1 MHEKWNAAF
10 TAVTVG
16 YNTFFLFSLS
26 QTVDDTLVF
35 VPWDPGYL
43 YEEGQRHWVFYR
55 AHGALACASIVGLAF
70 LIAPAT
76 VALYSLKVF
85 QYLSIGTAVSALFIA
100 LSAAGLNDPNADS
113 VYWLVRVNWSMGA
126 AHGVL
131 MSLGVPVLYAA
142 ARRSQFERRRTLLG
156 AMVVAM
162 LAGDLVGFFAVCG
175 FDYIAAMMIYAS
187 CVALTPLFAFSFHGC
202 MCNFE
207 LFDGPSLLSNGE
219 ARRRLSVLC
228 FSKDFTKRL
237 SIASLLYFLV
247 DFPRTIWIVFLNQL
261 FKKVA
266 DDPSAES
273 TYAIIGLAVAIACS
287 AASVLYKYFTR
298 IVTSAPTDIQDLRLR
313 KSTASLYVVF
323 GFIFLVIL
331 FVSGLRDSQSTEFA
345 GLGFVGYFAAQALT
359 MKSLLEFLP
368 DLFDDDTFAVGWMWT
383 FTCWQFCVSLLFYTS
398 G

>member
-1 MHEKWNAAF
+1 MHEKWTAAF
-10 TAVTVG
+10 TAVAVG

-35 VPWDPGYL
+35 VPWDPSWYF
-43 YEEGQRHWVFYR
+43 EEKQRHWIFYR
-55 AHGALACASIVGLAF
+55 AHGALFSTCVPCMAF
-70 LIAPAT
+70 VIAPAT
-76 VALYSLKVF
+76 VTRYSLKIF
-85 QYLSIGTAVSALFIA
+85 QYLSIGNAVCAVFIA
-100 LSAAGLNDPNADS
+100 LSGAGQDPADPGKAEWAHWFTS
-113 VYWLVRVNWSMGA
+113 VNWSMGIS
-126 AHGVL
+126 HGFL
-131 MSLGVPVLYAA
+131 MSFGIPIFYGVIRRTQYA
-142 ARRSQFERRRTLLG
+142 RRRTLLG

-175 FDYIAAMMIYAS
+175 FDYTTAMIIYAS
-187 CVALTPLFAFSFHGC
+187 CVALAPLFASSFHGC
-202 MCNFE
+202 M
-207 LFDGPSLLSNGE
+207 LVFDMMGDQSLKSNSE
-219 ARRRLSVLC
+219 ARRRLRVLC
-228 FSKDFTKRL
+228 VNKDFAKRL
-237 SIASLLYFLV
+237 AVSSLLYFLV

-261 FKKVA
+261 FKRVA
-266 DDPSAES
+266 EDPSEAS

-298 IVTSAPTDIQDLRLR
+298 FVTSTPTDVQDLRLR

-331 FVSGLRDSQSTEFA
+331 FVSGLRDSESTEFA

-383 FTCWQFCVSLLFYTS
+383 FCCRA
-398 G
+398 